1 MIDQALPTVADYVT
15 YLSGTE
21 IPVLRA
27 TQRQLDQSHAQID
40 RITRNELSAILLRDP
55 LMAVKVLAYI
65 QPMHGKSLRG
75 EISTLG
81 GAVIMLGIEPFFRR
95 FAELP
100 VLEERLASQ
109 PEVLLGLLQTIRRGQ
124 RAAAFARDWA
134 IWRHDLNVEEVI
146 IAALLHDIAEL
157 LLWSFAPR
165 LMLEIRRLQAANPQL
180 RSVVAQ
186 RAVLGITAQEL
197 QLALCQSWQLPE
209 LLRQLMDDQK
219 ADHPRVRNVALAVN
233 VARHSSHGWDNPAI
247 PDDVR
252 ALAALLNISEA
263 AAAEKLG
270 VPADPPA
277 TA

>member
-1 MIDQALPTVADYVT
+1 MIDQALPAVGDYVT
-15 YLSGTE
+15 YLSGAE

-27 TQRQLDQSHAQID
+27 TQRQLDQAHAQID

-75 EISTLG
+75 DISTLG
-81 GAVIMLGIEPFFRR
+81 GAVMMLGIEPFFRR
-95 FAELP
+95 FSELP
-100 VLEERLASQ
+100 VLEDRLASQ
-109 PEVLLGLLQTIRRGQ
+109 PEVLLGMLQTIRRGQ

-134 IWRHDLNVEEVI
+134 IWRHDLNVEEVV

-157 LLWSFAPR
+157 LLWSFAPL

-197 QLALCQSWQLPE
+197 QFALCQSWQLPE

-233 VARHSSHGWDNPAI
+233 VARHSSRGWDNPAI

-252 ALAALLNISEA
+252 ALAALLNISETT
-263 AAAEKLG
+263 AAEKLG
-270 VPADPPA
+270 VPADPP
-277 TA
+277 TAA